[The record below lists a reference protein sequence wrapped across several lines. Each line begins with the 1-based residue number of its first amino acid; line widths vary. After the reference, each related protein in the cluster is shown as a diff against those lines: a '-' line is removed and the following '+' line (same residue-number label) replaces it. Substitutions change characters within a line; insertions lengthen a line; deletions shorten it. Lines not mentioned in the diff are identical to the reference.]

1 MKFQII
7 FLDNS
12 QVNEMVEICNH
23 RGHYKF
29 TAKRL
34 VYKGRGNYDYAFF
47 TVYSHHK
54 KLEKAKND
62 ALCTKSFGYYES
74 IGTPED
80 NELIL
85 VR

>member
-1 MKFQII
+1 M
-7 FLDNS
+7 S
-12 QVNEMVEICNH
+12 EVCNH

-29 TAKRL
+29 KAKRL
-34 VYKGRGNYDYAFF
+34 VYRGRGNYDYAFF

-62 ALCTKSFGYYES
+62 IICVKNYGFYES
-74 IGTPED
+74 IGTLQQND
-80 NELIL
+80 LIL